1 MARVLRPVVSLLFL
15 IFLAACMTPRVDVAS
30 EMTAYERAIACCT
43 KLSEAKVQV
52 LQGNSQT
59 EITIDNHSQAFIF
72 PVSGLSYFYL
82 ARLPDSNDLKLR
94 LRSHI
99 YSGNN
104 EMRMFHPVVSY
115 LDAQFQ
121 VVETLESAS
130 AHYIYS
136 LSPPGQMGLNE
147 EPSEEFT
154 ATVDAKNV
162 RYLLIYTTPRP
173 DQKWSASMKEIC
185 PSTVVPAGG
194 ASCWC
199 RRWSRPEI
207 HLGGSPVTSSN
218 RHHISSVVSPLD
230 LSKRIKAAPASACA
244 STVTD
249 PAVPRTSS
257 SPNADAGRW
266 PAPWLRSGRCAGR
279 A

>member
-1 MARVLRPVVSLLFL
+1 MYMARVLRPVVSLLFL

-82 ARLPDSNDLKLR
+82 ARLPNSNDLKLR

-121 VVETLESAS
+121 VVETLKSAS
-130 AHYIYS
+130 AHYI
-136 LSPPGQMGLNE
+136 SPCTPGQMGLNE

-162 RYLLIYTTPRP
+162 RYLLIYTTPDLIKNGR
-173 DQKWSASMKEIC
+173 KYEGIC

-194 ASCWC
+194 AYVGVGGG
-199 RRWSRPEI
+199 RTEI

-218 RHHISSVVSPLD
+218 GITLALSS
-230 LSKRIKAAPASACA
+230 AP
-244 STVTD
+244 
-249 PAVPRTSS
+249 
-257 SPNADAGRW
+257 
-266 PAPWLRSGRCAGR
+266 
-279 A
+279 